1 MNGLGKS
8 IVENA
13 VFFMEFLLFVAG
25 VVLIAYIYEAVVR
38 KKNGGKERIMTTRK
52 VTMIGMLSAIA
63 GILMMIEFPLPFAPV
78 FYKLDLSDLP
88 ALIGAFAFGP
98 VAGVMI
104 EFCKILV
111 YLVFHGT
118 GTAFVG
124 DLANFVIGSS
134 FILPASFIYLFKKSK
149 KDALIA
155 CVAGTA
161 TMTVV
166 GSWLNA
172 VFLLPKYAQMFGM
185 PMDALVAMGTA
196 VNPKINGVGT
206 FVMLA
211 VVPFNL
217 LKGAVVS
224 IITMLIYK
232 KISPLLKTGHTH

>member
-1 MNGLGKS
+1 
-8 IVENA
+8 
-13 VFFMEFLLFVAG
+13 
-25 VVLIAYIYEAVVR
+25 
-38 KKNGGKERIMTTRK
+38 
-52 VTMIGMLSAIA
+52 
-63 GILMMIEFPLPFAPV
+63 
-78 FYKLDLSDLP
+78 
-88 ALIGAFAFGP
+88 
-98 VAGVMI
+98 
-104 EFCKILV
+104 
-111 YLVFHGT
+111 
-118 GTAFVG
+118 
-124 DLANFVIGSS
+124 
-134 FILPASFIYLFKKSK
+134 
-149 KDALIA
+149 
-155 CVAGTA
+155 
-161 TMTVV
+161 MTVV